1 MFCPKCGGPNP
12 DGSAF
17 CSTCGQQLSGSPAQN
32 VSPAANAPQ
41 SAYGSSSAP
50 ARAAA
55 PPGTATPAPQ
65 PGVSPHWRPAPP
77 TLYAGFWLR
86 VVAYIVDSVILGVPF
101 GIALVLFLVF
111 GGLGAAIHGIQ
122 EGGEPNPAFVAFLVV
137 FGLVFAAVA
146 VVGSWLYYA
155 YFESSAWQATP
166 GKKIL
171 NLLVTDLNARPVSF
185 ARASGRYF
193 AKIITGLIPL
203 GIGYI
208 LAGITERKQ
217 ALHDMIASCLV
228 LRRY

>member
-1 MFCPKCGGPNP
+1 MFCSKCGSPNP
-12 DGSAF
+12 EGSAF

-32 VSPAANAPQ
+32 VPPAANSPQ
-41 SAYGSSSAP
+41 GTYGSSP
-50 ARAAA
+50 AQAAV
-55 PPGTATPAPQ
+55 PPQAATPAGQ

-86 VVAYIVDSVILGVPF
+86 VVAHIVDSVILGVPF
-101 GIALVLFLVF
+101 GIAFVLFLVF
-111 GGLGAAIHGIQ
+111 GGLGTAIHGVQ

-137 FGLVFAAVA
+137 FCIIFAVVA
-146 VVGSWLYYA
+146 IVGSWLYYA
-155 YFESSAWQATP
+155 YFESSPWQATP

-171 NLLVTDLNARPVSF
+171 NLFVTDLNANPVSF
-185 ARASGRYF
+185 GRASGRYF

-208 LAGITERKQ
+208 LAGITEKKQ